1 MSRQSSH
8 AAESSATSSGRWATR
23 PPRRNGITRRMAAI
37 TATGLLVGGN
47 LTLLGPAAEAQQTPE
62 SWTAERRAV
71 LPSGL
76 GIQFDFAPLP
86 GIAVRTA
93 PGKLATGGPGYADG
107 LRGGDPATR
116 FELGVERPTADGSWR
131 TLGTLQ
137 LSFGRAVRNP
147 RLHLSG
153 LAALATGKG
162 GSTGTASR
170 LTVTG
175 GSPSAPSLV
184 ARTDWAGWT
193 VGDNALTPTGE
204 GATDGTTPGSGTLE
218 LSGTVSTVTF
228 RVEQRSTP
236 RDGSSTAPEPLAQ
249 AYTVTLDE
257 GVGTAPQ
264 GYGNVSHLVS
274 DVFLGRTAT
283 GTAGVRPTVAGASA
297 HRLVPAGGSAPQE
310 PAELRERDQPMVEL
324 DGGAS
329 RRSPWANPAP
339 PELQPGRGEYQGADP
354 TVQFPAEAAIGR
366 YYGLTVPVSPG
377 PGPATLAGWIDF
389 DHNGRFDA
397 TERVQSEVVVGAK
410 SARLEWTVP
419 GNAAV
424 GETWARLRIARNSAQ
439 LVTPG
444 GFADSGEV
452 TDQQI
457 KLTVGAARPEITGPV
472 SGAVVA
478 DPRPEIRGEAGVQ
491 GATVAIMAGDSTLCR
506 AAVGK
511 DGRWSCRPDTPLPAG
526 SHALT
531 PVETTKGGVVLRGEE
546 IRITVK
552 TEPPAAPVLTLPE
565 YTNDPGL
572 LLTGTG
578 DPGSTVSVVDA
589 ANAPGA
595 GRIAG
600 ELCSTAVAADHSW
613 SCLPVENLADGKHQ
627 LTAAATDGAGNRT
640 AGQPVPLT
648 VDTVA
653 PPRPILGSPTAGT
666 ELTSA
671 RPRLTGRAEP
681 GSTVTV
687 TTRGGTAG
695 ERVVLCTAVTGVDGA
710 WSCTPARDL
719 TAGEQT
725 LVVTATDR
733 AGNAT
738 SADAVTVTARPVAVP
753 SASASPSVPG
763 SPSPSP
769 SSSSSSSASASASAA
784 ASASA
789 SAVPSAVPSPSPVLP
804 SPAVTPVPVPSVPS
818 PSESVVG
825 VEPPFGE
832 PVLTP
837 DQAAT
842 ILPIVVPPVLAQ
854 LPVVLPSPAP
864 SVAPVP
870 SPSSS
875 VPPPPSPSPSVAAVA
890 PSASA
895 AAPVDGSAS
904 PAVGVVAAASGVATP
919 SATSSPAASTSPTV
933 SASPTPAATKAAA
946 PAAPAAPGE
955 SEASDSGS
963 PSASASA
970 DPTGP
975 EARNLA
981 APPAG
986 AERPS
991 SETWRTAACGV
1002 LLMLAAFGLLT
1013 RRVFGRGPGG
1023 RRRR

>member
-1 MSRQSSH
+1 
-8 AAESSATSSGRWATR
+8 
-23 PPRRNGITRRMAAI
+23 MAVVL
-37 TATGLLVGGN
+37 ATGLLIGWN
-47 LTLLGPAAEAQQTPE
+47 SPLLGPAAQAQQTPD
-62 SWTAERRAV
+62 SWTAEHRAV

-76 GIQFDFAPLP
+76 GIQLDFSPLP
-86 GIAVRTA
+86 GIAVKSV
-93 PGKLATGGPGYADG
+93 PGKLATGGAGYADG
-107 LRGGDPATR
+107 LRGGDPATL
-116 FELGVERPTADGSWR
+116 FELGAERPAADGSWR

-162 GSTGTASR
+162 GSTGTAGR

-184 ARTDWAGWT
+184 ARTEWAGWT

-204 GATDGTTPGSGTLE
+204 GATDGTNPGSGTLE

-228 RVEQRSTP
+228 RVEQRSTA
-236 RDGSSTAPEPLAQ
+236 RDGSTTAPAPLAQ

-264 GYGNVSHLVS
+264 SYGNASHLVS
-274 DVFLGRTAT
+274 DLFLGRTAT
-283 GTAGVRPTVAGASA
+283 AGAGVRPNAA
-297 HRLVPAGGSAPQE
+297 GSAQRLLPPGGDAPQV
-310 PAELRERDQPMVEL
+310 PAELRELDQPMVEL

-366 YYGLTVPVSPG
+366 YYDLTVPVSSG
-377 PGPATLAGWIDF
+377 AGPATLAGWIDF
-389 DHNGRFDA
+389 DHNGKFDA

-419 GNAAV
+419 GNAAA
-424 GETWARLRIARNSAQ
+424 GEAWARLRIARSSAQ

-452 TDQQI
+452 TDQRI

-478 DPRPEIRGEAGVQ
+478 EARPEIRGEGGVQ
-491 GATVAIMAGDSTLCR
+491 GATVVITSGDTTLCR
-506 AAVGK
+506 ATVGK
-511 DGRWSCRPDTPLPAG
+511 DGGWACRPDAPLPAG
-526 SHALT
+526 PHALT

-546 IRITVK
+546 VRITVK
-552 TEPPAAPVLTLPE
+552 TDPPAAPVLTLPE
-565 YTNDPGL
+565 FTNDPGL

-600 ELCSTAVAADHSW
+600 ELCSTAVAADRSW

-640 AGQPVPLT
+640 AGKPVPLT

-653 PPRPILGSPTAGT
+653 PPRPVLGSPGPGTA
-666 ELTSA
+666 LTSA

-695 ERVVLCTAVTGVDGA
+695 ERVVLCTALTGVDGA

-719 TAGEQT
+719 TEGPQS
-725 LVVTATDR
+725 LVATATDR

-738 SADAVTVTARPVAVP
+738 SAEAVAVTVTLPAAP
-753 SASASPSVPG
+753 SPSVA
-763 SPSPSP
+763 PSPSP
-769 SSSSSSSASASASAA
+769 SGSASVPAVASPSVSASP
-784 ASASA
+784 SP
-789 SAVPSAVPSPSPVLP
+789 AVAPSVSVPPVAVPSPSPSLSPSSSVVAPSPLP
-804 SPAVTPVPVPSVPS
+804 SAVSGSPSLLPSVPA
-818 PSESVVG
+818 PSA
-825 VEPPFGE
+825 EPPVKV

-837 DQAAT
+837 EEAAA
-842 ILPIVVPPVLAQ
+842 ILPIVVPPVVVVD
-854 LPVVLPSPAP
+854 LPAV
-864 SVAPVP
+864 VP
-870 SPSSS
+870 SPVASPSPS
-875 VPPPPSPSPSVAAVA
+875 ISLAPSPSPSV
-890 PSASA
+890 SA
-895 AAPVDGSAS
+895 AAS
-904 PAVGVVAAASGVATP
+904 PAVPSADAGSAPALHVPVPGTAPVPMVSPSPSSAPAPVVASAVALSP
-919 SATSSPAASTSPTV
+919 SPSLSV
-933 SASPTPAATKAAA
+933 
-946 PAAPAAPGE
+946 G
-955 SEASDSGS
+955 G
-963 PSASASA
+963 SASASA
-970 DPTGP
+970 SPSPSVSASPSASPSKAAVVAAPKGNGSSGRSASASASPSATPSDPTAP

-981 APPAG
+981 APPAANG
-986 AERPS
+986 RPS
-991 SETWRTAACGV
+991 SEAWRNAACGV
-1002 LLMLAAFGLLT
+1002 LLLLVAVGLVV

-1023 RRRR
+1023 RRRP

>member
-1 MSRQSSH
+1 
-8 AAESSATSSGRWATR
+8 
-23 PPRRNGITRRMAAI
+23 MAAI
-37 TATGLLVGGN
+37 TAAGLLVGWN
-47 LTLLGPAAEAQQTPE
+47 STLLGPAAEAQQTPD

-107 LRGGDPATR
+107 LRGGDPATG
-116 FELGVERPTADGSWR
+116 FELGVERPLTDGSWR

-137 LSFGRAVRNP
+137 LSFSRAVRNP

-193 VGDNALTPTGE
+193 VGDNALTPTGT

-228 RVEQRSTP
+228 RVEQRSTA
-236 RDGSSTAPEPLAQ
+236 RDGSTTAPESPAQ

-274 DVFLGRTAT
+274 DVFLGRTAS
-283 GTAGVRPTVAGASA
+283 GAAGVRPTVAATSA
-297 HRLVPAGGSAPQE
+297 QRLLPPGGSAPQE

-354 TVQFPAEAAIGR
+354 TVPFPAEAAIGR
-366 YYGLTVPVSPG
+366 YYDLTVPVSPG

-397 TERVQSEVVVGAK
+397 TERVQSEVLVGAK
-410 SARLEWTVP
+410 SAQLEWTVP
-419 GNAAV
+419 GNAAA

-444 GFADSGEV
+444 GYADSGEV
-452 TDQQI
+452 TDQRI

-478 DPRPEIRGEAGVQ
+478 DARPEIRGEAGVQ
-491 GATVAIMAGDSTLCR
+491 GATVAIMAGDTTLCR
-506 AAVGK
+506 STVAK

-526 SHALT
+526 AHTLT

-552 TEPPAAPVLTLPE
+552 TDPPAAPVLTLPE

-600 ELCSTAVAADHSW
+600 ELCSTAVAADRSW

-627 LTAAATDGAGNRT
+627 LTASATDGAGNRT
-640 AGQPVPLT
+640 AGKPVPLT

-653 PPRPILGSPTAGT
+653 PPRPVLGSPAAGA

-719 TAGEQT
+719 TAGEQS

-738 SADAVTVTARPVAVP
+738 SADAVTVTARPVAE
-753 SASASPSVPG
+753 
-763 SPSPSP
+763 PSP
-769 SSSSSSSASASASAA
+769 SSSPSASASAA
-784 ASASA
+784 ASAP
-789 SAVPSAVPSPSPVLP
+789 AVPSVMPSPSPVLP
-804 SPAVTPVPVPSVPS
+804 SAGVTLPS
-818 PSESVVG
+818 PSASVSAPVVSASAAPSPSPSVSVG
-825 VEPPFGE
+825 AVEPPFGE

-837 DQAAT
+837 EEAAA
-842 ILPIVVPPVLAQ
+842 ILPIVIPPVVIE
-854 LPVVLPSPAP
+854 LPVVLPSPAVSPVLSP
-864 SVAPVP
+864 SPVP
-870 SPSSS
+870 SAPSAAPS
-875 VPPPPSPSPSVAAVA
+875 VPSAA
-890 PSASA
+890 PSASV
-895 AAPVDGSAS
+895 AAPVGGSAS
-904 PAVGVVAAASGVATP
+904 PAVGAAVVASATPAASAAPSPAAGTAPSPTASASATPAAGKPAVAAAP
-919 SATSSPAASTSPTV
+919 
-933 SASPTPAATKAAA
+933 A
-946 PAAPAAPGE
+946 PAAPAAPK
-955 SEASDSGS
+955 ASGV
-963 PSASASA
+963 PSASPVSV
-970 DPTGP
+970 DPMAP
-975 EARNLA
+975 EPRNLA
-981 APPAG
+981 APPVG

-1002 LLMLAAFGLLT
+1002 LLMLAAVGLLT

>member
-1 MSRQSSH
+1 M
-8 AAESSATSSGRWATR
+8 
-23 PPRRNGITRRMAAI
+23 
-37 TATGLLVGGN
+37 
-47 LTLLGPAAEAQQTPE
+47 
-62 SWTAERRAV
+62 
-71 LPSGL
+71 
-76 GIQFDFAPLP
+76 
-86 GIAVRTA
+86 
-93 PGKLATGGPGYADG
+93 
-107 LRGGDPATR
+107 
-116 FELGVERPTADGSWR
+116 ERPLTDGSWR

-137 LSFGRAVRNP
+137 LSFSRAVRNP

-193 VGDNALTPTGE
+193 VGDNALTPTGT

-228 RVEQRSTP
+228 RVEQRSTA
-236 RDGSSTAPEPLAQ
+236 RDGSTTAPESPAQ

-274 DVFLGRTAT
+274 DVFLGRTAS
-283 GTAGVRPTVAGASA
+283 GAAGVRPTVAATSA
-297 HRLVPAGGSAPQE
+297 QRLLPPGGSAPQE

-354 TVQFPAEAAIGR
+354 TVPFPAEAAIGR
-366 YYGLTVPVSPG
+366 YYDLTVPVSPG

-397 TERVQSEVVVGAK
+397 TERVQSEVLVGAK
-410 SARLEWTVP
+410 SAQLEWTVP
-419 GNAAV
+419 GNAAA

-444 GFADSGEV
+444 GYADSGEV
-452 TDQQI
+452 TDQRI

-478 DPRPEIRGEAGVQ
+478 DARPEIRGEAGVQ
-491 GATVAIMAGDSTLCR
+491 GATVAIMAGDTTLCR
-506 AAVGK
+506 STVAK

-526 SHALT
+526 AHTLT

-552 TEPPAAPVLTLPE
+552 TDPPAAPVLTLPE

-600 ELCSTAVAADHSW
+600 ELCSTAVAADRSW

-627 LTAAATDGAGNRT
+627 LTASATDGAGNRT
-640 AGQPVPLT
+640 AGKPVPLT

-653 PPRPILGSPTAGT
+653 PPRPVLGSPAAGA

-719 TAGEQT
+719 TAGEQS

-738 SADAVTVTARPVAVP
+738 SADAVTVTARPVAE
-753 SASASPSVPG
+753 
-763 SPSPSP
+763 PSP
-769 SSSSSSSASASASAA
+769 SSSPSASASAA
-784 ASASA
+784 ASAP
-789 SAVPSAVPSPSPVLP
+789 AVPSVMPSPSPVLP
-804 SPAVTPVPVPSVPS
+804 SAGVTLLTVGLGVGTGGVRLGGTVAVALGVGGRGRTAVRRAGVDPGGGGGDSADRDPA
-818 PSESVVG
+818 G
-825 VEPPFGE
+825 G
-832 PVLTP
+832 
-837 DQAAT
+837 DRAARG
-842 ILPIVVPPVLAQ
+842 
-854 LPVVLPSPAP
+854 
-864 SVAPVP
+864 
-870 SPSSS
+870 
-875 VPPPPSPSPSVAAVA
+875 AAVA
-890 PSASA
+890 GRQP
-895 AAPVDGSAS
+895 G
-904 PAVGVVAAASGVATP
+904 AVAVPGALGALGR
-919 SATSSPAASTSPTV
+919 TV
-933 SASPTPAATKAAA
+933 
-946 PAAPAAPGE
+946 
-955 SEASDSGS
+955 
-963 PSASASA
+963 
-970 DPTGP
+970 GP
-975 EARNLA
+975 LGRAIGLGGR
-981 APPAG
+981 AG
-986 AERPS
+986 
-991 SETWRTAACGV
+991 
-1002 LLMLAAFGLLT
+1002 
-1013 RRVFGRGPGG
+1013 RRVGLPGG
-1023 RRRR
+1023 RRGGGGECHARSERRSLAGSRYGSLADSERKRHPRRRQARRGRRPRPRRACRAEGVRRPVRLAGVGRSDGPGAAQPRRAAGGRRASEFRDVAYGGLRCAADAGGGRVADPAGVRSWSGRSATPLSWGSDGASADAPSDRLRHAAH